1 MGFYTLELDSL
12 SEYTNIS
19 VDDLMNKTYNELVEM
34 IRKMNEEKA
43 NDETKRNAKDQ
54 EYRRIV
60 LKFLEPLEFLKQWWS
75 ENEIIEA
82 CTQTHT
88 SIRDLCGEELVQP
101 GHKCHRTPNEF
112 LRTSVELVPQY
123 DCHGREY
130 MERARTTRDVYRV
143 VNNYQDNVTG
153 KIIKYLLL
161 KKHPTLTKY
170 NFSCY
175 GFRSYDRTYE
185 IYPDKI
191 HVYTPFE
198 ALMNKNIDAI
208 IQRNAD
214 YCKSYNHGAYTVEE
228 WEKRLASTEVQEYLS
243 TIKNLD

>member
-1 MGFYTLELDSL
+1 MGLYMLELDSL

-19 VDDLMNKTYNELVEM
+19 IDDLMNKTYNELVEM

-43 NDETKRNAKDQ
+43 NNETKRNAEDA

-75 ENEIIEA
+75 EDEIIEA

-88 SIRDLCGEELVQP
+88 SIRDLCSEELVQP

-112 LRTSVELVPQY
+112 LRTSVESVPQY

-143 VNNYQDNVTG
+143 INHYQSNSTG
-153 KIIKYLLL
+153 KIIKYL
-161 KKHPTLTKY
+161 
-170 NFSCY
+170 
-175 GFRSYDRTYE
+175 DR
-185 IYPDKI
+185 
-191 HVYTPFE
+191 
-198 ALMNKNIDAI
+198 
-208 IQRNAD
+208 
-214 YCKSYNHGAYTVEE
+214 KSV
-228 WEKRLASTEVQEYLS
+228 V
-243 TIKNLD
+243 

>member
-1 MGFYTLELDSL
+1 MGLYMLELDSL
-12 SEYTNIS
+12 SDYTGIS
-19 VDDLMNKTYNELVEM
+19 INDLMNKTYNELTEM
-34 IRKMNEEKA
+34 IHKMNEEKT
-43 NDETKRNAKDQ
+43 NNKIKRNAEDA

-75 ENEIIEA
+75 EDEIIEA
-82 CTQTHT
+82 CAQTHT
-88 SIRDLCGEELVQP
+88 SVRDLCREEYVKP
-101 GHKCHRTPNEF
+101 GGKCHRTPNEF
-112 LRTSVELVPQY
+112 LRTSVESVPEY
-123 DCHGREY
+123 DRHGREY

-143 VNNYQDNVTG
+143 VNNYQDNFTG

-161 KKHPTLTKY
+161 KKYPILTKY

-214 YCKSYNHGAYTVEE
+214 YCKSYNHGKYTVEE
-228 WEKRLASTEVQEYLS
+228 WENRLASTEVQEYLS

>member
-34 IRKMNEEKA
+34 IHKMNEEKA
-43 NDETKRNAKDQ
+43 NNEIKRNAEDT

-88 SIRDLCGEELVQP
+88 NIRDLCSEECVKP
-101 GHKCHRTPNEF
+101 GNKCHRTPNEF
-112 LRTSVELVPQY
+112 LRTSVESVPEY
-123 DCHGREY
+123 DGHGREY
-130 MERARTTRDVYRV
+130 ADRARETRDVYRV
-143 VNNYQDNVTG
+143 INHYQSNSTG

-161 KKHPTLTKY
+161 KKYPVLTKY

-185 IYPDKI
+185 IYPDKL

-198 ALMNKNIDAI
+198 ALMSKNIDAI

-214 YCKSYNHGAYTVEE
+214 YCKSYNHGAYTIEE

-243 TIKNLD
+243 TIKNLN

>member
-1 MGFYTLELDSL
+1 MSFYMLELDSL
-12 SEYTNIS
+12 SEYTSIS

-43 NDETKRNAKDQ
+43 NDETKRNAEDA

-75 ENEIIEA
+75 EDEIVEA
-82 CTQTHT
+82 CAQTYT
-88 SIRDLCGEELVQP
+88 SVRDLCRKEYVRP
-101 GHKCHRTPNEF
+101 GGKCHRTPNEF
-112 LRTSVELVPQY
+112 LRTSVESVPEY
-123 DCHGREY
+123 DRHGREY
-130 MERARTTRDVYRV
+130 ADRARETRDVYRV
-143 VNNYQDNVTG
+143 VSDYQSNSTG
-153 KIIKYLLL
+153 DIIKYLLL
-161 KKHPTLTKY
+161 KKYPVLEKY

-175 GFRSYDRTYE
+175 GFRSYSGPYE
-185 IYPDKI
+185 IYPDKL

-198 ALMNKNIDAI
+198 ALMNKDIDAI

-214 YCKSYNHGAYTVEE
+214 YCKSYNCGKYTVEE
-228 WEKRLASTEVQEYLS
+228 WEKRLASDEVQEYLN